1 MAGKEL
7 TVTASIGIV
16 TAWGDETTAGELIR
30 DADIAMY
37 KAKRDGGGRYAF
49 YTPDLYA
56 HALERLELL
65 TDLQVALARNEF
77 EVQYQPTIILQTG
90 DISGFEALVRW
101 RHPRRGLLLPD
112 KFIHLAEESNLIH
125 GMGRWVLLQACLT
138 AKRLQEEFP
147 SDVPLTMNVNVS
159 VRQLQEADFAR
170 DVGSALKATK
180 LAPACLTLEVTESVM
195 MENVHL
201 MTERFRELKQLGIR
215 LAIDDFGTGYSSL
228 SYLRQFPFDILK
240 VDKAFV
246 DNNEDEDGRDL
257 ARGIIELG
265 RTLQLEIIAE
275 GIEREDQVA
284 TLKRLDCEMGQ
295 GFYFSRPIGGDQLAD
310 LINRTRDRSV
320 AA

>member
-1 MAGKEL
+1 
-7 TVTASIGIV
+7 
-16 TAWGDETTAGELIR
+16 
-30 DADIAMY
+30 
-37 KAKRDGGGRYAF
+37 
-49 YTPDLYA
+49 
-56 HALERLELL
+56 L

-90 DISGFEALVRW
+90 EISGFEALVRW

-228 SYLRQFPFDILK
+228 SYLRQFHFDILK

-295 GFYFSRPIGGDQLAD
+295 GYYFSRPIGGDQLAD